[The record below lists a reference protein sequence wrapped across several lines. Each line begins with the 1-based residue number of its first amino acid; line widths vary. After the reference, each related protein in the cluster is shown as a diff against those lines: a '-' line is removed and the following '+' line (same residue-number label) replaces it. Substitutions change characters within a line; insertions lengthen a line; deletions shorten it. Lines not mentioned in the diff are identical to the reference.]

1 MESPSQLHRD
11 EFKGLNLQ
19 PRYINLIAGPCVQKE
34 RGTLSQ
40 LLCQRVL
47 FCHYTPMEM
56 KPREVKWPVKVTQDE
71 PASILSWP
79 QPSQCT
85 WGRSLSSTL
94 HSFFLK
100 LASTPFWPPEE
111 LFLRCNLVTQ
121 KLRFPFLIFFCVYHD
136 LHVIEAPLTMSSLAG
151 AGSDLQP
158 QELNPC
164 TWEGFPAISPSGCG
178 GGGIKL
184 SGDLW
189 TNL

>member
-1 MESPSQLHRD
+1 MESPSQHHRD

-47 FCHYTPMEM
+47 FCHYTPTEM

-111 LFLRCNLVTQ
+111 LFLGCNLVTQ
-121 KLRFPFLIFFCVYHD
+121 KLRFPFLIFFLSLPRPTCNWGTTDNVFAGWSREWLTAPRVES
-136 LHVIEAPLTMSSLAG
+136 LHMRRFPSHQSIRMRGRGDKIIRRPL
-151 AGSDLQP
+151 
-158 QELNPC
+158 N
-164 TWEGFPAISPSGCG
+164 
-178 GGGIKL
+178 
-184 SGDLW
+184 
-189 TNL
+189 